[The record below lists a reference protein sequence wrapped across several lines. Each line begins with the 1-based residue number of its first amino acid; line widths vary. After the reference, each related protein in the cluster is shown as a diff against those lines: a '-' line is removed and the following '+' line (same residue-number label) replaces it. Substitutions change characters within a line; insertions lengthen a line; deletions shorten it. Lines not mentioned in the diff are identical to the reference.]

1 MKRTV
6 VFLLSLV
13 FIVVIVGASCV
24 MYVSSQVTAPIKL
37 KDDTLFTIENGSN
50 AYRTVK
56 QLRNAGMVDVSPFIA
71 KVWLKFFAGSTS
83 VKSGSYMLRPGQSL
97 VDAFTLFTQGDE
109 HLFAVSLVEGLT
121 LAQWLEALRA
131 NQDLVF
137 DVNEQTLSN
146 LTQGNGVDWC
156 CENAQHTEGVFLADT
171 YFFTKGTKAS
181 DVLKRAHRALI
192 TFVSQEWEKRA
203 EDLPL
208 SSPYDALI
216 LASIIENLTAVPKE
230 RDMIAGVFINR
241 LNKNMRLQTDPT
253 VIYGIGSEFDGNI
266 TRKHLRTATPYNTYV
281 IKGLPPTPIA
291 MAGKAAIH
299 AALHPLATDALY
311 FVAKG
316 DGSHQFSN
324 TLKAHNAAV
333 RKYQLK
339 R

>member
-6 VFLLSLV
+6 VFMLSLV
-13 FIVVIVGASCV
+13 FIVVIVGVSCV

-216 LASIIENLTAVPKE
+216 LASIIEKETAVPKE

>member
-216 LASIIENLTAVPKE
+216 LASIIEKETAVPKE

-299 AALHPLATDALY
+299 AALHPLATDAL
-311 FVAKG
+311 KKEQ
-316 DGSHQFSN
+316 S
-324 TLKAHNAAV
+324 
-333 RKYQLK
+333 
-339 R
+339 

>member
-37 KDDTLFTIENGSN
+37 KDDTLFTIETGSN

-216 LASIIENLTAVPKE
+216 LASIIEKETAVPKE

>member
-216 LASIIENLTAVPKE
+216 LASIIEKETAVPKE

>member
-6 VFLLSLV
+6 VFMLSLV

-97 VDAFTLFTQGDE
+97 VDAFTLFTRGDE

-216 LASIIENLTAVPKE
+216 LASIIEKETAVPKE

>member
-24 MYVSSQVTAPIKL
+24 MYVSSQVTAHIKL

-50 AYRTVK
+50 AYRTVQ

-97 VDAFTLFTQGDE
+97 VYAFTLFTQGDE

-216 LASIIENLTAVPKE
+216 LASIIEKETAVPKE

>member
-121 LAQWLEALRA
+121 LAQWLEALRV

-216 LASIIENLTAVPKE
+216 LASIIEKE
-230 RDMIAGVFINR
+230 RDFAF
-241 LNKNMRLQTDPT
+241 
-253 VIYGIGSEFDGNI
+253 F
-266 TRKHLRTATPYNTYV
+266 
-281 IKGLPPTPIA
+281 
-291 MAGKAAIH
+291 
-299 AALHPLATDALY
+299 
-311 FVAKG
+311 
-316 DGSHQFSN
+316 
-324 TLKAHNAAV
+324 
-333 RKYQLK
+333 
-339 R
+339 

>member
-97 VDAFTLFTQGDE
+97 VDAFTLFTRGDE

-131 NQDLVF
+131 NQYLVF

-216 LASIIENLTAVPKE
+216 LASIIEKETAVPKE

>member
-37 KDDTLFTIENGSN
+37 KDDTLFTIETGSN

-216 LASIIENLTAVPKE
+216 LASIIEKETAVPKE

-266 TRKHLRTATPYNTYV
+266 TRKHLRTATPYNT
-281 IKGLPPTPIA
+281 
-291 MAGKAAIH
+291 
-299 AALHPLATDALY
+299 
-311 FVAKG
+311 
-316 DGSHQFSN
+316 
-324 TLKAHNAAV
+324 
-333 RKYQLK
+333 
-339 R
+339 

>member
-6 VFLLSLV
+6 VFMLSLV

-156 CENAQHTEGVFLADT
+156 CENAQHTEGAFLADT

-216 LASIIENLTAVPKE
+216 LASIIEKETAVPKE

-339 R
+339 H

>member
-121 LAQWLEALRA
+121 LAQWLDALRA
-131 NQDLVF
+131 NQYLVF

-146 LTQGNGVDWC
+146 LTQGNSVDWC

-216 LASIIENLTAVPKE
+216 LASIIEKETAVPKE

>member
-121 LAQWLEALRA
+121 LAQWLDALRA
-131 NQDLVF
+131 NQYLVF

-216 LASIIENLTAVPKE
+216 LASIIEKETAVPKE

>member
-6 VFLLSLV
+6 VFMLSLV

-37 KDDTLFTIENGSN
+37 KDYTLFTIENGSN

-97 VDAFTLFTQGDE
+97 VDAFTLFTRGDE

-216 LASIIENLTAVPKE
+216 LASIIEKETAVPKE

>member
-37 KDDTLFTIENGSN
+37 KDDTLFTIETGSN

-216 LASIIENLTAVPKE
+216 LASIIEKETAVPKE

-339 R
+339 H

>member
-121 LAQWLEALRA
+121 LAQWLDALRA
-131 NQDLVF
+131 NQYLVF

-216 LASIIENLTAVPKE
+216 LASIIEKETAVPKE

-266 TRKHLRTATPYNTYV
+266 TRKHLRTATLYNTYV

>member
-71 KVWLKFFAGSTS
+71 KVWLKFFAGSTT

-216 LASIIENLTAVPKE
+216 LASIIEKETAVPKE

>member
-56 QLRNAGMVDVSPFIA
+56 QLRNAAMVDDSPFIA

-216 LASIIENLTAVPKE
+216 LASIIEKETAVPKE

-339 R
+339 K

>member
-97 VDAFTLFTQGDE
+97 VDAFTLFTRGDE

-208 SSPYDALI
+208 SSPYDALS
-216 LASIIENLTAVPKE
+216 LASIIEKETAVPKE
-230 RDMIAGVFINR
+230 RDMIASVFINR

>member
-216 LASIIENLTAVPKE
+216 LASIIEKETAVPKE

-266 TRKHLRTATPYNTYV
+266 TRKHLRKATPYNTYV

>member
-216 LASIIENLTAVPKE
+216 LASIIEKETAVPKE

-339 R
+339 H

>member
-1 MKRTV
+1 
-6 VFLLSLV
+6 
-13 FIVVIVGASCV
+13 
-24 MYVSSQVTAPIKL
+24 
-37 KDDTLFTIENGSN
+37 
-50 AYRTVK
+50 
-56 QLRNAGMVDVSPFIA
+56 
-71 KVWLKFFAGSTS
+71 
-83 VKSGSYMLRPGQSL
+83 MLRPGQSL

-121 LAQWLEALRA
+121 LAQWLDALRA
-131 NQDLVF
+131 NQYLVF

-146 LTQGNGVDWC
+146 LTQGNSVDWC
-156 CENAQHTEGVFLADT
+156 CENAQHTEGAFLADT

-216 LASIIENLTAVPKE
+216 LASIIEKETAVPKE
-230 RDMIAGVFINR
+230 RDMIAGIFINR

>member
-6 VFLLSLV
+6 VFMLSLV

-216 LASIIENLTAVPKE
+216 LASIIEKETAVPKE

>member
-1 MKRTV
+1 MKRLII
-6 VFLLSLV
+6 LLLTLGLLA
-13 FIVVIVGASCV
+13 VIGAASGV
-24 MYVSSQVTAPIKL
+24 MFVSSKVTTPLKL
-37 KDDTLFTIENGSN
+37 QKETLITIERGSN

-56 QLRNAGMVDVSPFIA
+56 LLRNEGLSEVSPFVA
-71 KVWLKFFAGSTS
+71 KVWLKLFAGNTL

-97 VDAFTLFTQGDE
+97 VDAFTLFTEGDE

-121 LAQWLEALRA
+121 LTQWLDTLRQN
-131 NQDLVF
+131 NQLEF
-137 DVNEQTLSN
+137 DITDATLREITN
-146 LTQGNGVDWC
+146 DNDVKWC
-156 CENAQHTEGVFLADT
+156 CENVEQTEGAYLADT

-181 DVLKRAHRALI
+181 QILKRAHGALVDYV
-192 TFVSQEWEKRA
+192 TSEWEQRA
-203 EDLPL
+203 VDLPL
-208 SSPYDALI
+208 QTPYEALI
-216 LASIIENLTAVPKE
+216 LASIIEKETAVPSE

-241 LNKNMRLQTDPT
+241 LNRNMRLQTDPT
-253 VIYGIGSEFDGNI
+253 VIYGIGPTFDGNI

-299 AALHPLATDALY
+299 AALHPLSTDALY

-316 DGSHQFSN
+316 DGSHQFST
-324 TLKAHNAAV
+324 TLEEHNAAV

>member
-97 VDAFTLFTQGDE
+97 VDAFTLFTRGDE

-216 LASIIENLTAVPKE
+216 LASIIEKETAVPKE